1 MDSANDGLTRVF
13 VRLSGLVRE
22 NHGVKQ
28 HKGEIHWLKRDLQ
41 SNMSLK
47 FGKLVFHFQ

>member
-13 VRLSGLVRE
+13 VRLSGLATQ
-22 NHGVKQ
+22 Q
-28 HKGEIHWLKRDLQ
+28 HKGEIHWLKGDLQ